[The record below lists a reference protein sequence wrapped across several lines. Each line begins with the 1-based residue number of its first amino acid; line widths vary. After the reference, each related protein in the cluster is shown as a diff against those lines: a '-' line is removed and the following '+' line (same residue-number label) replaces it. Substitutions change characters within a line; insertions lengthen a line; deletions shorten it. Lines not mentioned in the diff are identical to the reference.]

1 MDLNHLAVYVAVAE
15 HNSFTRAADI
25 LGLPRSA
32 VSRRVAA
39 LEEALG
45 VELLIRTTRH
55 VETTSAGRRL
65 LRDVAPLL
73 GQLEAAVH
81 DLPERSAEP
90 AGELRITAPP
100 DLGLWLLPPVLG
112 ALTVMHPAVHPV
124 VALSNR
130 VVDLEREGFDV
141 ALRIAMAGLPDSGLK
156 ARKLGQ
162 IGTRLYA
169 SPSYIAQHGAPAN
182 LEDVAGHRV
191 VSRSGADIPEPFRR
205 ASVVSADDM
214 LLGLGLVK
222 HGVGI
227 GLLPMFLAQ
236 EGVDAGEL
244 EVLLPDRCF
253 GVGVLHAV
261 FPGARELP
269 PKSAAFRDAV
279 VAFLDANPL
288 PPVPGPA

>member
-1 MDLNHLAVYVAVAE
+1 MDLNHLAVFVAVAE
-15 HNSFTRAADI
+15 HNSFTQAAEQ
-25 LGLPRSA
+25 LGLQRSA

-39 LEEALG
+39 LEEELG

-55 VETTSAGRRL
+55 VEPTSAGRRL

-81 DLPERSAEP
+81 DLPERSEAP

-112 ALTVMHPAVHPV
+112 ALTAMYPAVHPI

-141 ALRIAMAGLPDSGLK
+141 ALRIAMNGLPDSGLK

-169 SPSYIAQHGAPAN
+169 APAYLAQHGAPAD
-182 LEDVAGHRV
+182 LEAVAGHRV
-191 VSRSGADIPEPFRR
+191 VGLSGSDIPEPFRR
-205 ASVVSADDM
+205 ASVVGADDM
-214 LLGLGLVK
+214 LLGSELVK

-227 GLLPMFLAQ
+227 GLLPMFLVQDA
-236 EGVDAGEL
+236 VDAGEL

-253 GVGVLHAV
+253 GVGALYAV

-279 VAFLDANPL
+279 VAFLEANPL
-288 PPVPGPA
+288 PPVPGPP

>member
-141 ALRIAMAGLPDSGLK
+141 A
-156 ARKLGQ
+156 
-162 IGTRLYA
+162 
-169 SPSYIAQHGAPAN
+169 
-182 LEDVAGHRV
+182 V
-191 VSRSGADIPEPFRR
+191 PEPDDPAMPTEPMLDLDAGYVRR
-205 ASVVSADDM
+205 A
-214 LLGLGLVK
+214 
-222 HGVGI
+222 
-227 GLLPMFLAQ
+227 
-236 EGVDAGEL
+236 VDRMPRQG
-244 EVLLPDRCF
+244 
-253 GVGVLHAV
+253 
-261 FPGARELP
+261 
-269 PKSAAFRDAV
+269 
-279 VAFLDANPL
+279 
-288 PPVPGPA
+288 PGPWRVSTTYREDERRLRRAPLDDRVLRFSRVHAHAT